1 MSGLPDCVALEQ
13 FEREEELSERLANWE
28 EYDEA

>member
-1 MSGLPDCVALEQ
+1 MNDLPDCVALEQ
-13 FEREEELSERLANWE
+13 FEREEELLEKLANWE